1 MKIVV
6 FSDTHGNI
14 SKAHTIVSKME
25 KVDLLVHLGD
35 VVADAQ
41 RLEKLTGVPCVWVKG
56 NMDGAMKSEASRY
69 ILDTEYGK
77 IWLTHGHCDG
87 AGLEDYDRMAKKC
100 RQLGC
105 KAVFF
110 GHTHVAFMDEIDGVR
125 LMNPG
130 SIARPRDG
138 SSGTYGIVHIQKD
151 RLDCSIMYLSS
162 EGPKQKSRK
171 GGFIRSLLNYS
182 DRF

>member
-1 MKIVV
+1 M
-6 FSDTHGNI
+6 N
-14 SKAHTIVSKME
+14 
-25 KVDLLVHLGD
+25 
-35 VVADAQ
+35 
-41 RLEKLTGVPCVWVKG
+41 
-56 NMDGAMKSEASRY
+56 
-69 ILDTEYGK
+69 
-77 IWLTHGHCDG
+77 
-87 AGLEDYDRMAKKC
+87 
-100 RQLGC
+100 
-105 KAVFF
+105 
-110 GHTHVAFMDEIDGVR
+110 EIDGVR

-162 EGPKQKSRK
+162 EGPKQKSGK